1 MQTSQSTTP
10 HGRRPY
16 SLALMATQIVAQS
29 CPAETIAH
37 KWQVLDDIRK
47 AKEALGLS
55 DRLVAVLN
63 ALLSFHQ
70 ETTLTGGEPIVVFP
84 SNKSLAQRANGM
96 AETSLRRYLG
106 RLVYLGFILRRDS
119 PNGKRYAR
127 RGEGGEIEEAFG
139 FDLSPLVA
147 RAAEF
152 KRLAAEVA
160 AMERV
165 LHALRDRI
173 TIARRDID
181 KMIATGVYEGVP
193 ADWRVL
199 SEAFEGLNRRV
210 PRKATLDMLKP
221 LADVLD
227 RLAKEIRTTLETHVR
242 TTKMSGN
249 DSQSERHI
257 QNSTQN
263 PIPESELGLSRK
275 TRATIEPHHETHE
288 QIEPK
293 PKQEHPQRSF
303 PLPMVLDA
311 CPDIAE
317 HAPTGINSWRDL
329 MATAA
334 LVRPWLGI
342 SPSAWEEAIEAFGPE
357 DAAVV
362 LAAIQQRS
370 SLINSAGGYLRTLTE
385 KARAGAF
392 SLGPMLM
399 ALIRA
404 NLQKGSQKMRA

>member
-29 CPAETIAH
+29 CSADTIAH

-47 AKEALGLS
+47 AKDAIGLS
-55 DRLVAVLN
+55 DRSIAVLN

-96 AETSLRRYLG
+96 AENSLRRHLSALVFLG
-106 RLVYLGFILRRDS
+106 LIFRRDS

-147 RAAEF
+147 RAVEF
-152 KRLAAEVA
+152 KRLATEAIAAE
-160 AMERV
+160 RQ

-173 TIARRDID
+173 TISRRDID
-181 KMIATGVYEGVP
+181 KMIATGLYEEAP
-193 ADWRVL
+193 ADWRAF

-210 PRKATLDMLKP
+210 PRRANLEMLMP
-221 LADVLD
+221 MADALD
-227 RLAKEIRTTLETHVR
+227 RLADEIRTALQTHIK
-242 TTKMSGN
+242 TTKMRGN
-249 DSQSERHI
+249 ATRNEVHI

-263 PIPESELGLSRK
+263 PITESELGLPRE
-275 TRATIEPHHETHE
+275 TRATTEPHHETQE

-293 PKQEHPQRSF
+293 SPKDRPQRSF

-317 HAPTGINSWRDL
+317 HAPNGINSWRDL

-334 LVRPWLGI
+334 SVRPWLGI

-362 LAAIQQRS
+362 LAAILQRS
-370 SLINSAGGYLRTLTE
+370 SLINCAGGYLRTLTE

-404 NLQKGSQKMRA
+404 NLQKGSQKIRA

>member
-10 HGRRPY
+10 YGRRPY
-16 SLALMATQIVAQS
+16 SLALMETQIVAQS
-29 CPAETIAH
+29 CPAETVAH
-37 KWQVLDDIRK
+37 KWQILDDIRK
-47 AKEALGLS
+47 AKDAIGVS
-55 DRLVAVLN
+55 DRTIAVLN

-84 SNKSLAQRANGM
+84 SNKSLARRANGM

-147 RAAEF
+147 RAAEL
-152 KRLAAEVA
+152 KRLAAEAIA
-160 AMERV
+160 AERQ

-173 TIARRDID
+173 TISRRDID
-181 KMIATGVYEGVP
+181 KMIATGVYEGVR
-193 ADWRVL
+193 ADWPVL

-221 LADVLD
+221 LADALEG
-227 RLAKEIRTTLETHVR
+227 LAEEIRTALETHVR

-249 DSQSERHI
+249 DSQSGRQI

-275 TRATIEPHHETHE
+275 TRAADEPHHETQE
-288 QIEPK
+288 QTEPK
-293 PKQEHPQRSF
+293 TQQDRPQRSF

-317 HAPTGINSWRDL
+317 HAPNGINSWRDL

-334 LVRPWLGI
+334 SVRPWLGI
-342 SPSAWEEAIEAFGPE
+342 SPSAWEEAIETFGPE

-362 LAAIQQRS
+362 LAAILQRS
-370 SLINSAGGYLRTLTE
+370 SLINSAGGYLRNLTE

-404 NLQKGSQKMRA
+404 NLRKGSQKMRA

>member
-1 MQTSQSTTP
+1 MAFQT
-10 HGRRPY
+10 GR
-16 SLALMATQIVAQS
+16 I
-29 CPAETIAH
+29 
-37 KWQVLDDIRK
+37 
-47 AKEALGLS
+47 
-55 DRLVAVLN
+55 AVLN

-96 AETSLRRYLG
+96 AENSLRRHLSALVFLG
-106 RLVYLGFILRRDS
+106 LIFRRDS

-147 RAAEF
+147 RAVEF
-152 KRLAAEVA
+152 KRLATEAIAAE
-160 AMERV
+160 RQ

-173 TIARRDID
+173 TISRRDID
-181 KMIATGVYEGVP
+181 KMIATGLYEEAP
-193 ADWRVL
+193 ADWRAF

-210 PRKATLDMLKP
+210 PRRANLEMLMP
-221 LADVLD
+221 MADALD
-227 RLAKEIRTTLETHVR
+227 RLADEIRTALQTHVK

-249 DSQSERHI
+249 ATQNEVHI

-275 TRATIEPHHETHE
+275 TRATTEPHHETQE

-293 PKQEHPQRSF
+293 SQKDRPQRSF

-317 HAPTGINSWRDL
+317 HAPNGINSWRDL

-334 LVRPWLGI
+334 SVRPWLGI

-362 LAAIQQRS
+362 LAAILQRS

-404 NLQKGSQKMRA
+404 NLQKGSQKIRA

>member
-16 SLALMATQIVAQS
+16 SLALMETQIVAQS

-55 DRLVAVLN
+55 DRSVAVLN

-96 AETSLRRYLG
+96 AETSLRRYLAG
-106 RLVYLGFILRRDS
+106 LVYLGLILRRDS

-160 AMERV
+160 ATERV

-181 KMIATGVYEGVP
+181 KMISTGVYEGVR
-193 ADWRVL
+193 ADWHTF
-199 SEAFEGLNRRV
+199 SGTFEGLNKRV

-221 LADVLD
+221 LAGALE
-227 RLAKEIRTTLETHVR
+227 RLAEEIRTVLETHVK

-249 DSQSERHI
+249 DSQTERHI

-263 PIPESELGLSRK
+263 QIPEFELGLSRK
-275 TRATIEPHHETHE
+275 TRPGAEPHHEPE
-288 QIEPK
+288 MQIEPK
-293 PKQEHPQRSF
+293 LQKDRPQRSF

-317 HAPTGINSWRDL
+317 HAPNGINSWRDL
-329 MATAA
+329 TATAA

-342 SPSAWEEAIEAFGPE
+342 SESAWEEAIEAFGPE

-362 LAAIQQRS
+362 VAAILQRS
-370 SLINSAGGYLRTLTE
+370 SRINRAGGYLRNLTE

-404 NLQKGSQKMRA
+404 NLRKNVEKRRA

>member
-1 MQTSQSTTP
+1 MGG
-10 HGRRPY
+10 GRIRLPSWQPKSSRNPARPKP
-16 SLALMATQIVAQS
+16 SHINGR
-29 CPAETIAH
+29 C
-37 KWQVLDDIRK
+37 LDDIRK

-55 DRLVAVLN
+55 DRSVAVLN

-106 RLVYLGFILRRDS
+106 RLVYLGLILRRDS

-127 RGEGGEIEEAFG
+127 RGEAGEIEEAFG

-147 RAAEF
+147 RAARIQAPGGRGSRHRAGAPCSPRPHHHRAPRHRQDDLHW
-152 KRLAAEVA
+152 RLRRRAGGLAGAFRSFRRSQQTGSEKSNYGHPQAVGRCARSLAE
-160 AMERV
+160 
-165 LHALRDRI
+165 
-173 TIARRDID
+173 
-181 KMIATGVYEGVP
+181 
-193 ADWRVL
+193 
-199 SEAFEGLNRRV
+199 
-210 PRKATLDMLKP
+210 
-221 LADVLD
+221 
-227 RLAKEIRTTLETHVR
+227 EIRTVLETHVK

-249 DSQSERHI
+249 DSQTERHI

-263 PIPESELGLSRK
+263 PIPESELSLSTK
-275 TRATIEPHHETHE
+275 TRATTEPLSEPQAQTD
-288 QIEPK
+288 PK
-293 PKQEHPQRSF
+293 PQQDRPQRSF

-317 HAPTGINSWRDL
+317 HAPNGINSWRDF

-362 LAAIQQRS
+362 LAAILQRS
-370 SLINSAGGYLRTLTE
+370 SLINSAGGYLRNLTE

-404 NLQKGSQKMRA
+404 NLRKGSQKMRA

>member
-10 HGRRPY
+10 YGRRPY

-47 AKEALGLS
+47 AKEAIGLS
-55 DRLVAVLN
+55 DRSIAVLN

-96 AETSLRRYLG
+96 AENSLRRYLSGWFFSASSFVATARMENATREEG
-106 RLVYLGFILRRDS
+106 RGVRSKRPLASTLVRSLRAPRNS
-119 PNGKRYAR
+119 NAWRPR
-127 RGEGGEIEEAFG
+127 RLPQSGQ
-139 FDLSPLVA
+139 
-147 RAAEF
+147 
-152 KRLAAEVA
+152 
-160 AMERV
+160 

-173 TIARRDID
+173 TISRRDID
-181 KMIATGVYEGVP
+181 KMIATGVYEEVP
-193 ADWRVL
+193 ADWHTF
-199 SEAFEGLNRRV
+199 SEAFEGLNKRV
-210 PRKATLDMLKP
+210 PRKANLDILMP
-221 LADVLD
+221 LADALD
-227 RLAKEIRTTLETHVR
+227 RLADEIRTALQTHIK

-249 DSQSERHI
+249 ATQNEGHI

-275 TRATIEPHHETHE
+275 TRATTEPHYETQE

-293 PKQEHPQRSF
+293 SPKDRPQRSF

-317 HAPTGINSWRDL
+317 HAPNGINSWRDL

-334 LVRPWLGI
+334 SVRPWLGI

-362 LAAIQQRS
+362 LAAILQRS
-370 SLINSAGGYLRTLTE
+370 SLINCAGGYLRNLTE

-404 NLQKGSQKMRA
+404 NLQKGSQKIRA